1 MLRSSLSTV
10 LLGGM
15 LILGGTAPPVM
26 AQATTHSAS
35 ATTTKHRV
43 VFQVS
48 DGEARKWELTLNNVR
63 NLQKEAGNDKATIEI
78 VTYGPGIGM
87 LKRDSNVAQKIQEV
101 LASGIKVV
109 ACENTMNAMHLT
121 KEDMLPN
128 IGYVPSGVFEVMKKQ
143 EEGYAYIRT

>member
-1 MLRSSLSTV
+1 MRRLSLSTA
-10 LLGGM
+10 LLGWM
-15 LILGGTAPPVM
+15 LVLGGAAPSVM
-26 AQATTHSAS
+26 AQANTPGAS
-35 ATTTKHRV
+35 ATIAKHRV

-48 DGEARKWELTLNNVR
+48 DGDAGKWELTLNNVK

-87 LKRDSNVAQKIQEV
+87 LKRDSKATQKIQEV
-101 LASGIKVV
+101 VSSGVKVV
-109 ACENTMNAMHLT
+109 ACENTMNAMRLT

-143 EEGYAYIRT
+143 EEGYAYIRP